1 MRRERALKVVLVVVV
16 GLIFIAGIYPLITSV
31 RDGWRANKED
41 PLPMGISLY
50 VTQGIFL
57 LLAARDPLA
66 NRGVITFAAWLN
78 IAHAGVMTV
87 MAIHLPNERQDL
99 LVASAVFGAI
109 GAVLITLPPRTQPAE
124 RVATQEKLPRDLPLL
139 SFRSDETAKR
149 VGG

>member
-1 MRRERALKVVLVVVV
+1 MRRERALKVVLVVV

-87 MAIHLPNERQDL
+87 MTILLPNERQDL

-124 RVATQEKLPRDLPLL
+124 RVATQENLPRDLPPTFLQ
-139 SFRSDETAKR
+139 KR
-149 VGG
+149 